1 MLEKIKRSKF
11 GDHNLI
17 LYKDYVKLS
26 NIRLEY
32 CNTALESLNEM
43 VLLSPENGSIN
54 NLFLGLKNTGLD
66 VQKYRL
72 EGSLI
77 IVESKKGYFS
87 LTNKLVDLTIMIKM
101 LLQRPNK
108 ISRSGLTIFSDM
120 GLLFQDNRIDDLI
133 KHETGLFLSLSSL
146 KYCNR
151 MKIFCCYDLKDFE
164 FLAEYLKQML
174 IDNHKEIT
182 E

>member
-1 MLEKIKRSKF
+1 MLDKIKQSKF
-11 GDHNLI
+11 GEHNLI

-32 CNTALESLNEM
+32 CKIALESLNEM
-43 VLLSPENGSIN
+43 VLLLPENGSIS

-66 VQKYRL
+66 VQKYRS
-72 EGSLI
+72 EGSLV

-87 LTNKLVDLTIMIKM
+87 LTNILVDLMIMIKM
-101 LLQRPNK
+101 LLQRSSK
-108 ISRSGLTIFSDM
+108 LSRSGLTIFSDM
-120 GLLFQDNRIDDLI
+120 GLFFQYNRIDDLI
-133 KHETGLFLSLSSL
+133 KHETGLFLSLSSSR
-146 KYCNR
+146 YSDR

-164 FLAEYLKQML
+164 FLAENQKQML
-174 IDNHKEIT
+174 IDNHKGIT

>member
-1 MLEKIKRSKF
+1 
-11 GDHNLI
+11 
-17 LYKDYVKLS
+17 
-26 NIRLEY
+26 
-32 CNTALESLNEM
+32 
-43 VLLSPENGSIN
+43 
-54 NLFLGLKNTGLD
+54 
-66 VQKYRL
+66 
-72 EGSLI
+72 
-77 IVESKKGYFS
+77 
-87 LTNKLVDLTIMIKM
+87 M

>member
-1 MLEKIKRSKF
+1 MLDKIKQSKF
-11 GDHNLI
+11 GEHNLI
-17 LYKDYVKLS
+17 LYKDYVTLN

-32 CNTALESLNEM
+32 CKNALESLNEM
-43 VLLSPENGSIN
+43 VLLLPENGSIS

-87 LTNKLVDLTIMIKM
+87 LTNNLVDLTIVIKM
-101 LLQRPNK
+101 LLQRSNK
-108 ISRSGLTIFSDM
+108 LSRNGLTIFSDM
-120 GLLFQDNRIDDLI
+120 GLFFHENRIDDLI
-133 KHETGLFLSLSSL
+133 KHETELFLSLFS
-146 KYCNR
+146 NR
-151 MKIFCCYDLKDFE
+151 MKIFCRYDLKDFE
-164 FLAEYLKQML
+164 LLAEYHKQML
-174 IDNHKEIT
+174 IDNHKGIT

>member
-1 MLEKIKRSKF
+1 MLDKIEQSKF
-11 GDHNLI
+11 GEHNLI

-32 CNTALESLNEM
+32 CKIALESLNEM
-43 VLLSPENGSIN
+43 VLLLPKNGSIS

-66 VQKYRL
+66 VQKYRS
-72 EGSLI
+72 EGSLV

-87 LTNKLVDLTIMIKM
+87 LTNILVDLMIMIKM
-101 LLQRPNK
+101 LLQRSSK
-108 ISRSGLTIFSDM
+108 LSRSGLTIFSDM
-120 GLLFQDNRIDDLI
+120 GLFFQYNRIDDLI
-133 KHETGLFLSLSSL
+133 KHETGLFLSLSSSR
-146 KYCNR
+146 YSDR

-164 FLAEYLKQML
+164 LLAEYHKQML
-174 IDNHKEIT
+174 IDNHKGIT

>member
-1 MLEKIKRSKF
+1 MLDKIKQSKF
-11 GDHNLI
+11 GEHNLI

-32 CNTALESLNEM
+32 CKIALESLNEM
-43 VLLSPENGSIN
+43 VLLLPENGSIS

-66 VQKYRL
+66 VQKYRSD
-72 EGSLI
+72 GSLV

-87 LTNKLVDLTIMIKM
+87 LTNTLVDLMIMIKM
-101 LLQRPNK
+101 PLQRSSK
-108 ISRSGLTIFSDM
+108 LGRSGLTIFSDM
-120 GLLFQDNRIDDLI
+120 GLFFQYNRIDDLI
-133 KHETGLFLSLSSL
+133 KHETGLFLSLSSSR
-146 KYCNR
+146 YSDR

-164 FLAEYLKQML
+164 LLAEYHKQML
-174 IDNHKEIT
+174 IDNHKGIT